1 MITVTAS
8 QLIAQAE
15 ALEALNTNF
24 RSAVENLDAT
34 ENTLRGMWEGEA
46 NNAFHTA
53 FQNDKTQMG
62 NFYNAI
68 EVYVMRLREIA
79 ARYQQA
85 EAVNTEIATN
95 RTY

>member
-1 MITVTAS
+1 MINVTAS

-15 ALEALNTNF
+15 TLESLNTNF
-24 RSAVENLDAT
+24 KQSVENLDAT
-34 ENTLRGMWEGEA
+34 ENALRGMWEGEA

-53 FQNDKTQMG
+53 FQNDKTKMN

-85 EAVNTEIATN
+85 EATNTEIATN